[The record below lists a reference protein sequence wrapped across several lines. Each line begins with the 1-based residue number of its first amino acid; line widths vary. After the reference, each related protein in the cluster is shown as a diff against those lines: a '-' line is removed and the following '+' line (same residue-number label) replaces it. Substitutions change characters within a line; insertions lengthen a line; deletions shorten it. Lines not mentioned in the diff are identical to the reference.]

1 VTDNGKCSGEKRSAV
16 ARGREKVRVTE
27 VMRREGKRDAG
38 GFGDER
44 TGQGVAGFSVS
55 DSNEPGVHE
64 RVCVDA
70 RSGSE

>member
-1 VTDNGKCSGEKRSAV
+1 
-16 ARGREKVRVTE
+16 
-27 VMRREGKRDAG
+27 MRREGEGDAG

-44 TGQGVAGFSVS
+44 AGQGVAGFSVS
-55 DSNEPGVHE
+55 DSNESGEHE

>member
-1 VTDNGKCSGEKRSAV
+1 
-16 ARGREKVRVTE
+16 
-27 VMRREGKRDAG
+27 MRRESKRDAG